1 MQTQKSTEGDKETDI
16 FMHYSV
22 CGPGTYPGE
31 RKRLEPVCGWKTFFV
46 LATGK
51 LPTAK
56 VADKLHTYTRTY
68 THTNTHAHAAYLCV
82 CASDF
87 VEWDRGRGNSLA
99 A

>member
-1 MQTQKSTEGDKETDI
+1 MQTQKSTEGDKGTDI

-56 VADKLHTYTRTY
+56 VADKLHTYTHTC
-68 THTNTHAHAAYLCV
+68 THWHACTCCLFV
-82 CASDF
+82 CL
-87 VEWDRGRGNSLA
+87 RI
-99 A
+99 